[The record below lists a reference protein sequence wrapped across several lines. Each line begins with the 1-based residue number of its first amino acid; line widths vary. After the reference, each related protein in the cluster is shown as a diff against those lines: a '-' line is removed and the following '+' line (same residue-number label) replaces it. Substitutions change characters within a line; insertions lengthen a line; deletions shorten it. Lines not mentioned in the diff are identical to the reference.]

1 MSNNQLQTKIE
12 TSIHCVKQIP
22 EDKNFLVLHKL

>member
-12 TSIHCVKQIP
+12 TSIHSVKQIP
-22 EDKNFLVLHKL
+22 EDKNFSCFT